1 MAKRTKTG
9 RRAGADD
16 RARAA
21 SWAKNYGLA
30 QASPDGRYCLNPK
43 DEPQFQIFADVAD
56 LDPLL
61 EALYSFAEHGTFALM
76 DDFEPFLMRFEMKE
90 LMSAGMSYEDAIAKL
105 AEDHNTS
112 ASTITRRVRRT
123 VKT

>member
-1 MAKRTKTG
+1 MAKRIKTG

-30 QASPDGRYCLNPK
+30 QASPDGRYCLNPE

-61 EALYSFAEHGTFALM
+61 EALYSFAEHGTFELM
-76 DDFEPFLMRFEMKE
+76 HDFEPFLMRFEMKE
-90 LMSAGMSYEDAIAKL
+90 LMSAGMTYEAAAAKL
-105 AEDHNTS
+105 AEKHNMSERTV
-112 ASTITRRVRRT
+112 TRRVSRT